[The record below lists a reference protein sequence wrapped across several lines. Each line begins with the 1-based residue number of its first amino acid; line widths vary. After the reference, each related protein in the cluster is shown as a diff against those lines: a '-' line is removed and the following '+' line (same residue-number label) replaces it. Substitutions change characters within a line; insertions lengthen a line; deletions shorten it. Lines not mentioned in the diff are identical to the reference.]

1 MKVIIY
7 VNLLT
12 SILYFYILYF
22 IIYDFK
28 IFKKKANQNFF
39 ILYLKATI
47 LEMFKSSKL
56 AISYGNNSKQIN
68 LSNATKACS
77 SGMTF
82 DKLEEGTYNIYF
94 DFYKECQLFKD
105 NKKIYEMTDHYKWEI
120 FSKIL
125 EKNLS
130 LKITRIN
137 NEDLDDYNC
146 DLVVKKENGKTIII
160 LRNNTNKEDIELA
173 RFSKLLENSRY
184 QIVSNNYGN
193 KELKAIQVDDDY
205 EPITEELN
213 FTTPASLNVNLKQNF
228 KFKDGKIY
236 CILNGEETEIELY
249 LQTKNFQT
257 FQGTEYLTMSLIMM
271 QINNEDNEENED
283 SNEDNEDNENDDKNN
298 TNPNKYFVLYI
309 NSVEEFDKENS
320 SEHVFTHVY
329 VKITEKD
336 GKCSPVF
343 YGFDYNSD
351 AYYKLS
357 SKYNLIKQYLD
368 EKELESNKTD
378 RQSKYLKFKHGN
390 DQGVFG
396 IHRVKQE
403 DKSIKTTNESALYD
417 IKDLIDITSLT
428 PYEQE
433 SNKVTENNNG
443 ATSMVTK
450 TKSLVKK
457 NTKKSTKKND
467 KK

>member
-1 MKVIIY
+1 MFTKNIGII
-7 VNLLT
+7 
-12 SILYFYILYF
+12 
-22 IIYDFK
+22 
-28 IFKKKANQNFF
+28 FF

-47 LEMFKSSKL
+47 LEMFKSPKL
-56 AISYGNNSKQIN
+56 AVSYGNNSKQTN

-82 DKLEEGTYNIYF
+82 DKLKEGIYNIYF
-94 DFYKECQLFKD
+94 DFYKECQLFQD

-146 DLVVKKENGKTIII
+146 ELIVKKENGKTIII

-193 KELKAIQVDDDY
+193 KQLKAIQVDDEY
-205 EPITEELN
+205 EPITEELDFN
-213 FTTPASLNVNLKQNF
+213 TPAALNVNLNKYYR
-228 KFKDGKIY
+228 FKDGKIY
-236 CILNGEETEIELY
+236 CILNGKETEVELY
-249 LQTKNFQT
+249 LQTKRFEV
-257 FQGTEYLTMSLIMM
+257 FQGTEYLTMSLIMF
-271 QINNEDNEENED
+271 QSNNEEEPEEKSEDDNNEEE
-283 SNEDNEDNENDDKNN
+283 SEENANS
-298 TNPNKYFVLYI
+298 NKYFVLYI
-309 NSVEEFDKENS
+309 NSVEEYDKEEG

-329 VKITEKD
+329 VKVSEKD
-336 GKCSPVF
+336 GKYSPVF
-343 YGFDYNSD
+343 YGFDYNHD

-368 EKELESNKTD
+368 QNELESNKTD
-378 RQSKYLKFKHGN
+378 KQSKYLKFKYGN
-390 DQGVFG
+390 EQGVLG

-403 DKSIKTTNESALYD
+403 DKTIKTTNENAEYD
-417 IKDLIDITSLT
+417 IKDLIDITCLT

-433 SNKVTENNNG
+433 SNKVTKNENG
-443 ATSMVTK
+443 AS
-450 TKSLVKK
+450 SLVKKSSSIGKK
-457 NTKKSTKKND
+457 NTKKNTKKND